1 MIEVSVRERKGNFW
15 IYHYDWLSISLTAF
29 SVSEDKYQFHKNL
42 LTQSGSTKVQ
52 FE

>member
-1 MIEVSVRERKGNFW
+1 MNYTECESKHTFQNKVETN
-15 IYHYDWLSISLTAF
+15 Y
-29 SVSEDKYQFHKNL
+29 

>member
-1 MIEVSVRERKGNFW
+1 MNYTESVNQNTLFKTKW
-15 IYHYDWLSISLTAF
+15 TDY
-29 SVSEDKYQFHKNL
+29 